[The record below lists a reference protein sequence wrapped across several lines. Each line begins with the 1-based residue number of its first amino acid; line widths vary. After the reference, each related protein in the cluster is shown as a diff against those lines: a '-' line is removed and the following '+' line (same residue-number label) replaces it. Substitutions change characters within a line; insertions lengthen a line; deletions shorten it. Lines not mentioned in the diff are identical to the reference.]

1 MERADLRRGG
11 LAVDRWNMLHSNEPR
26 RQSYVEQQQQ
36 LLAGRPE
43 VRRSLPPTT

>member
-1 MERADLRRGG
+1 MERADLRREG

-26 RQSYVEQQQQ
+26 RQSYVEQQQ
-36 LLAGRPE
+36 LPAGRPE